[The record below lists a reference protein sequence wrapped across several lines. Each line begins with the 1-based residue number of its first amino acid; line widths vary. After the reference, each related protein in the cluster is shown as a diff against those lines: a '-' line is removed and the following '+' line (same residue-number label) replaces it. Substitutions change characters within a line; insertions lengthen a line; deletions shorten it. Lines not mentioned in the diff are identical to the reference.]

1 MALGHAPTFAFDN
14 ILTFIDTLNPR
25 CFDGTSATMIDLFN
39 QKSAIGTSLTSIST
53 TQGISFGTNKNR
65 IVAGTGLSSFV
76 QISESEYT
84 KICWFNLDDVAT
96 RQPLICGQNPRHY
109 FWMNN
114 TSNLTSSHSGTRF
127 ASSPDP
133 SLSSTAGTTSLS
145 PGVWYF
151 GATTF
156 RSWLSPSA
164 AIGNT
169 GGKVYLN
176 GKLDG
181 INRTMG
187 FGANKAAGLADT
199 YNLGSSL
206 DPTISSPVLNG
217 KISYALVYARALSD
231 QEILQ
236 IYNATKKRY
245 GY

>member
-1 MALGHAPTFAFDN
+1 M
-14 ILTFIDTLNPR
+14 
-25 CFDGTSATMIDLFN
+25 
-39 QKSAIGTSLTSIST
+39 
-53 TQGISFGTNKNR
+53 
-65 IVAGTGLSSFV
+65 
-76 QISESEYT
+76 
-84 KICWFNLDDVAT
+84 
-96 RQPLICGQNPRHY
+96 PRHF

-114 TSNLTSSHSGTRF
+114 TSNLTSSHSGSRLAT
-127 ASSPDP
+127 APT
-133 SLSSTAGTTSLS
+133 LSSTAGTTSLS

-156 RSWLSPSA
+156 RSYLSPSA

-176 GKLDG
+176 GRLDG

-187 FGANKAAGLADT
+187 FAFNKVAGTADT
-199 YNLGSSL
+199 YHLGRSL
-206 DPTISSPVLNG
+206 DPTISSPILNG

-231 QEILQ
+231 EEILQ

>member
-25 CFDGTSATMIDLFN
+25 CFDGNSATMIDLFN
-39 QKSAIGTSLTSIST
+39 QNSAIGDSLTSISS
-53 TQGISFGTNKNR
+53 TQGISFGTNKNT
-65 IVAGTGLSSFV
+65 IVSGTGLSNFV

-84 KICWFNLDDVAT
+84 KICWFNLDDVST
-96 RQPLICGQNPRHY
+96 RQPLICGQNSRHF

-114 TSNLTSSHSGTRF
+114 TSNLTLSHSGTRIG
-127 ASSPDP
+127 SPP
-133 SLSSTAGTTSLS
+133 SLSSTASTTSLS
-145 PGVWYF
+145 TGIWYF
-151 GATTF
+151 GAATF
-156 RSWLSPSA
+156 RSDQSPSGG
-164 AIGNT
+164 IGNS

-181 INRTMG
+181 INPTMG
-187 FGANKAAGLADT
+187 FGANAVGGVGRT
-199 YNLGSSL
+199 YHLGRSL
-206 DPTISSPVLNG
+206 DPTISSPILNG
-217 KISYALVYARALSD
+217 KISYALVYKRVLSD

>member
-1 MALGHAPTFAFDN
+1 MALGHAPSIVFDN
-14 ILTFIDTLNPR
+14 LLTFIDTLNPR
-25 CFDGTSATMIDLFN
+25 CFDGNSATMIDLFN
-39 QKSAIGTSLTSIST
+39 QNSAIGDSLTSISS
-53 TQGISFGTNKNR
+53 TQGISFGTNKNT
-65 IVAGTGLSSFV
+65 IVSGTGLSSFV
-76 QISESEYT
+76 QIPESEYT

-114 TSNLTSSHSGTRF
+114 TSNLTSSHSGTRP
-127 ASSPDP
+127 SSAPT
-133 SLSSTAGTTSLS
+133 LSSTAGTTSLS

-156 RSWLSPSA
+156 RSYLSPSA

-169 GGKVYLN
+169 GGKIYLN

-187 FGANKAAGLADT
+187 FGANKGAGVADT
-199 YNLGSSL
+199 YHLGRSL
-206 DPTISSPVLNG
+206 DPTISSPVMNG
-217 KISYALVYARALSD
+217 KIGYALVYARALSD

-245 GY
+245 GH

>member
-39 QKSAIGTSLTSIST
+39 QKSAIGDSLTSIST
-53 TQGISFGTNKNR
+53 TQGISFGTNKNT
-65 IVAGTGLSSFV
+65 IVTGIGLSYFV

-96 RQPLICGQNPRHY
+96 RQPLICGQNPRHF

-114 TSNLTSSHSGTRF
+114 TSNLTISHTGTRI
-127 ASSPDP
+127 ALAPA
-133 SLSSTAGTTSLS
+133 LASTAGTTSLS
-145 PGVWYF
+145 TGVWYF
-151 GATTF
+151 GAATF
-156 RSWLSPSA
+156 RSYLSPSA

-169 GGKVYLN
+169 GGRIYLN

-181 INRTMG
+181 INRTMN
-187 FGANKAAGLADT
+187 FGANYGAGTAT
-199 YNLGSSL
+199 SYHLGRSL
-206 DPTISSPVLNG
+206 DPTISSPILNG

-231 QEILQ
+231 EEILQ

>member
-39 QKSAIGTSLTSIST
+39 QKSAIGDSLTSISA
-53 TQGISFGTNKNR
+53 TQGISFGTNKNT
-65 IVAGTGLSSFV
+65 IVTGTGLSYFV

-96 RQPLICGQNPRHY
+96 RQPLICGQNARHF

-114 TSNLTSSHSGTRF
+114 TSNLTSSHTGTRI
-127 ASSPDP
+127 ASPP
-133 SLSSTAGTTSLS
+133 TLSSTAGTTSLS

-156 RSWLSPSA
+156 RSYLSPSA

-169 GGKVYLN
+169 GGKIYLN
-176 GKLDG
+176 GRLDG
-181 INRTMG
+181 INPTMY
-187 FGANKAAGLADT
+187 FGANSSAGTANT
-199 YNLGSSL
+199 YHLGRSL

-217 KISYALVYARALSD
+217 RISYALVYARALSD
-231 QEILQ
+231 EEILQ